1 MTISG
6 WTIPLSRAD
15 LWRLGASLVL
25 AIILWGTITA
35 ANNPERSKT
44 FPTVDIAATH
54 LDSSLQIVGSLP
66 QASIA
71 LSGPRTDM
79 TKIISSNVTASLD
92 MKNIHAPGDYRLAV
106 DVDHPGSVWKTTV
119 SPSTVL
125 VHVDKTASK
134 EFPLDVRTVGS
145 TGSNQ
150 QVGAITPTINTVTVK
165 GPAGEVDAVAKV
177 VASIQIGNQSSD
189 FTDSFTPVAIDANG
203 DPLPNVQVSPGTV
216 PINVQITARGKNV
229 AVITQLI
236 GEPAPGYEVVDR
248 TINPSTVIVDGPA
261 DVLAT
266 LISVSTEPVDVTN
279 ATNTLQKQV
288 KLVGLPDGVKVIDPA
303 DGTVAV
309 VVQIAERGVRQ
320 PLPSQDVNVVNV
332 GSGLTAEVSPRAVS
346 VTVVASDATIAK
358 LTASDVIVQVN
369 AAGLGPGTY
378 SLSPI
383 VALPSSISWV
393 STDPPMVTVTI
404 KASTGTTPAAPATPG
419 STPVS
424 TPVANASPSPS
435 S

>member
-1 MTISG
+1 
-6 WTIPLSRAD
+6 
-15 LWRLGASLVL
+15 
-25 AIILWGTITA
+25 
-35 ANNPERSKT
+35 
-44 FPTVDIAATH
+44 
-54 LDSSLQIVGSLP
+54 
-66 QASIA
+66 
-71 LSGPRTDM
+71 
-79 TKIISSNVTASLD
+79 
-92 MKNIHAPGDYRLAV
+92 V
-106 DVDHPGSVWKTTV
+106 DVDHPGSVWKTSV
-119 SPSTVL
+119 SPSTVF
-125 VHVDKTASK
+125 VHVDKTAAK
-134 EFPLDVRTVGS
+134 EFPLEVKIVGS
-145 TGSNQ
+145 TGSTQ

-165 GPAGEVDAVAKV
+165 GPASEVENVAKV
-177 VASIQIGNQSSD
+177 VASIQIGNESRD
-189 FTDSFTPVAIDANG
+189 FTDSFAPVAIDANG
-203 DPLPNVQVSPGTV
+203 DPLPNVLVIPGTV

-261 DVLAT
+261 DILAT

-288 KLVGLPDGVKVIDPA
+288 KLVGLPDGVNVIDPA

-320 PLPSQDVNVVNV
+320 PLPSQDVNVVNIAA
-332 GSGLTAEVSPRAVS
+332 GLTAEVSPRAVS

-369 AAGLGPGTY
+369 VAGLGPGSY

-404 KASTGTTPAAPATPG
+404 KEATGMTPVGPATPR
-419 STPVS
+419 STPAS
-424 TPVANASPSPS
+424 TPIASASPSPTG
-435 S
+435 